1 MKAAIYFR
9 TFSRQ
14 SEVWLSETRCLLREP
29 VSRDWP
35 LVCLELLARCPEVE
49 DRQGMAGLVALKTL
63 KWAASLSVS
72 LCFRAEETERSS
84 GRRPLRPG
92 TLAGLADR
100 SPESTEERRA
110 PCNAASTTQKTGYR
124 FNSFEILMLNVTLS
138 DMQNKSVLSLALAT
152 VYRPPGPYTDF
163 LKELEDFLSDL
174 LVNVDKALIVGDFNI
189 HVDNT
194 NDVLG
199 LAFTDLINSFGVK
212 QNVTGPTHRFNQ
224 TLDLIISHGIDLTDI
239 DIVPKSDDVTVHFLV
254 SYMLHIN
261 DFNYM
266 APRYLPGR
274 TIVPATKDRFTN
286 NLPDLSQLFYV
297 HITTDELDKITSNMG
312 TIFSN
317 TLETVAPIK

>member
-1 MKAAIYFR
+1 
-9 TFSRQ
+9 
-14 SEVWLSETRCLLREP
+14 
-29 VSRDWP
+29 
-35 LVCLELLARCPEVE
+35 
-49 DRQGMAGLVALKTL
+49 
-63 KWAASLSVS
+63 
-72 LCFRAEETERSS
+72 
-84 GRRPLRPG
+84 
-92 TLAGLADR
+92 
-100 SPESTEERRA
+100 
-110 PCNAASTTQKTGYR
+110 
-124 FNSFEILMLNVTLS
+124 
-138 DMQNKSVLSLALAT
+138 MQNKSVLSLALAT
-152 VYRPPGPYTDF
+152 VYRPPGPFTDF

-189 HVDNT
+189 HVDNR
-194 NDVLG
+194 NYVLG

-224 TLDLIISHGIDLTDI
+224 MLDLIISHGIDLTDI

-266 APRYLPGR
+266 APRFHPGR